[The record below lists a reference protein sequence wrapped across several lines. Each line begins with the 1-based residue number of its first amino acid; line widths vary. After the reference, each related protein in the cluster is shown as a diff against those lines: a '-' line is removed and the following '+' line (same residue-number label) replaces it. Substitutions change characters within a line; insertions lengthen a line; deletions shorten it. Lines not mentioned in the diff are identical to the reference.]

1 MKTKSLHWKEQ
12 ESNRWRIFKRQ
23 NFNSFSVFLEGLF
36 SAWHIWASMEMGTEL
51 IKRLFKIST
60 TYRLSSYSRRWPK
73 GCCCCCCCCGGCC
86 SWCCCCWWFKWGFS
100 REFLTPVF
108 LKNEKNQQADQNIS
122 KHLFCNQRIAELGKA
137 LDIRWGVL
145 AVGRDECSG
154 RVTDFVS

>member
-36 SAWHIWASMEMGTEL
+36 SAWHVWASMEMGTEL
-51 IKRLFKIST
+51 IKRFFKIST

-73 GCCCCCCCCGGCC
+73 GCWWC
-86 SWCCCCWWFKWGFS
+86 SWCCCCWWFEWGFS

-108 LKNEKNQQADQNIS
+108 IKNEKNQQADQILS
-122 KHLFCNQRIAELGKA
+122 KHLFCNQRIAELVKA
-137 LDIRWGVL
+137 LGIRWGVL
-145 AVGRDECSG
+145 AVGSDECSG